1 MNCQNS
7 HPRIINALSIDVED
21 YYQVSAFEDVVKR
34 DAWDDY
40 ESRVCQNTYRLLQ
53 LLEKH
58 DAKATFF
65 VLGWVA
71 QRFPELVQNI
81 FAEGHEIGC
90 HGYWHQLIYHLT
102 PDQFQTDLRMA
113 TSIIEDASGHKVES
127 YRAPSFSIVEQ
138 SLWALDVLIDEGYRY
153 DSSIF
158 PIRHDRY
165 GLPGADRFPH
175 RIQRSGGAI
184 CEFPLTVHTI
194 GKYNLPIAG
203 GGYFRFFPTALSI
216 RWLRRVNEK
225 HGQPFIFYIHP
236 WEIQSSTATDCCKT
250 AFSIPPLSPSVQD
263 RRQTQATVDRV
274 QIPNGWPD
282 LKKFRLASSSQTEYL
297 PNRKTRRTPC

>member
-1 MNCQNS
+1 MRFRSN
-7 HPRIINALSIDVED
+7 VED
-21 YYQVSAFEDVVKR
+21 YYQVSAFADVVKR

-53 LLEKH
+53 LLEEH

-113 TSIIEDASGHKVES
+113 TTIIEDASGHKVES

-175 RIQRSGGAI
+175 RIQRTGGSI
-184 CEFPLTVHTI
+184 CEFPLTVHPI

-203 GGYFRFFPTALSI
+203 GGYFRFFPAALSI
-216 RWLRRVNEK
+216 RLLRQVNEK
-225 HGQPFIFYIHP
+225 QRQPFIFYLHP
-236 WEIQSSTATDCCKT
+236 WEIDPQQPRIAAGLRSR
-250 AFSIPPLSPSVQD
+250 FRHYHHLSRTEDKLKRLLTEFKFQTVGQTLRNFASLQVPKPNTSRIAELAAHHVED
-263 RRQTQATVDRV
+263 TRQ
-274 QIPNGWPD
+274 
-282 LKKFRLASSSQTEYL
+282 
-297 PNRKTRRTPC
+297 